1 VPVYANATSQPY
13 KTTAKELAAA
23 LASQI
28 ASPVLFREQIEAMY
42 GAGARIF
49 VEVGPGNVVAGLVSD
64 TLGTRP
70 YTVLSLDNKRNNGV
84 AQFLGAIGAL
94 AVAGLTLDFA
104 ALYAEAPAPAPKMA
118 PSKHAVFLTGANYD
132 RPYPPKN
139 GAAGR
144 APPNATARP
153 IVEPVSLST
162 PSTPP
167 PQRTEPLM
175 PDQNGRQPVPSSPAP
190 AAQAGAR
197 VELSSPVER
206 IWEQVSARHQDYL
219 HAMADSHRAYL
230 NAAAS
235 LLGQAGALPA
245 EPQMLAAPTAAPA
258 RAPAPP
264 VSKPEPVVYA
274 EPVPAPKPKTNGS
287 GGSHAFTPPAA
298 PAPAVRTVSVA
309 AKPVAPAPVAPA
321 AASIDAAGIVRA
333 IVSEK
338 TGYPPDMLDVDMDLE
353 GELGVDS
360 IKQVEI
366 LSALRDR
373 LPHLPEI
380 EPERLVELR
389 TIAAIAAMISA
400 ATPSASAAPA
410 PAAAPTFV
418 SKPAAVAASS
428 SVLVSAD
435 VVRALIAEK
444 TGYPSDMLED
454 DMDLEGELGVD
465 SIKQVEILSALRDQY
480 PSLPEVDPEHLAEL
494 RTIRKIADFFG

>member
-1 VPVYANATSQPY
+1 LHVYANAPSQPY

-23 LASQI
+23 VASQI

-42 GAGARIF
+42 AAGARIF
-49 VEVGPGNVVAGLVSD
+49 MEVGPGNVVAGLVSD

-84 AQFLGAIGAL
+84 AQFLGATGAL

-104 ALYAEAPAPAPKMA
+104 ALYAEAPASAPKMA

-153 IVEPVSLST
+153 MAESVSNST
-162 PSTPP
+162 SPTPP

-175 PDQNGRQPVPSSPAP
+175 PDQNGRQPVPSSLAP

-245 EPQMLAAPTAAPA
+245 EPQMLAAPPA
-258 RAPAPP
+258 TPTRAPAPP
-264 VSKPEPVVYA
+264 VSVPEPAVYA
-274 EPVPAPKPKTNGS
+274 DPAPAPKPKTNGS
-287 GGSHAFTPPAA
+287 GGAHAFTPPAPTA
-298 PAPAVRTVSVA
+298 PAPAVRPSSVA
-309 AKPVAPAPVAPA
+309 VTPVAPAPATQPAPA
-321 AASIDAAGIVRA
+321 TASIDAAGIVRA

-410 PAAAPTFV
+410 PAAAPTVV

-444 TGYPSDMLED
+444 TGYPSDML
-454 DMDLEGELGVD
+454 
-465 SIKQVEILSALRDQY
+465 
-480 PSLPEVDPEHLAEL
+480 
-494 RTIRKIADFFG
+494 

>member
-1 VPVYANATSQPY
+1 
-13 KTTAKELAAA
+13 
-23 LASQI
+23 
-28 ASPVLFREQIEAMY
+28 
-42 GAGARIF
+42 
-49 VEVGPGNVVAGLVSD
+49 
-64 TLGTRP
+64 
-70 YTVLSLDNKRNNGV
+70 
-84 AQFLGAIGAL
+84 
-94 AVAGLTLDFA
+94 
-104 ALYAEAPAPAPKMA
+104 
-118 PSKHAVFLTGANYD
+118 
-132 RPYPPKN
+132 
-139 GAAGR
+139 
-144 APPNATARP
+144 
-153 IVEPVSLST
+153 
-162 PSTPP
+162 
-167 PQRTEPLM
+167 M
-175 PDQNGRQPVPSSPAP
+175 PDQNGRQPVPPSPAP
-190 AAQAGAR
+190 AAQSGAR

-245 EPQMLAAPTAAPA
+245 EPQMLAAPPASSA

-264 VSKPEPVVYA
+264 VSAPESAVYA
-274 EPVPAPKPKTNGS
+274 EPAPAPKPETNGS
-287 GGSHAFTPPAA
+287 GGAHAFSPPAA
-298 PAPAVRTVSVA
+298 PAPAVRTASVA
-309 AKPVAPAPVAPA
+309 TKPVAPAPSAPPAPA
-321 AASIDAAGIVRA
+321 TASIDAAGIVRA

-400 ATPSASAAPA
+400 ATPGASAAPPPAPAQVAA
-410 PAAAPTFV
+410 PAAV
-418 SKPAAVAASS
+418 QKPAAAVTSS

>member
-1 VPVYANATSQPY
+1 
-13 KTTAKELAAA
+13 
-23 LASQI
+23 
-28 ASPVLFREQIEAMY
+28 
-42 GAGARIF
+42 
-49 VEVGPGNVVAGLVSD
+49 
-64 TLGTRP
+64 
-70 YTVLSLDNKRNNGV
+70 
-84 AQFLGAIGAL
+84 
-94 AVAGLTLDFA
+94 
-104 ALYAEAPAPAPKMA
+104 
-118 PSKHAVFLTGANYD
+118 
-132 RPYPPKN
+132 
-139 GAAGR
+139 
-144 APPNATARP
+144 
-153 IVEPVSLST
+153 
-162 PSTPP
+162 
-167 PQRTEPLM
+167 M

>member
-1 VPVYANATSQPY
+1 
-13 KTTAKELAAA
+13 
-23 LASQI
+23 
-28 ASPVLFREQIEAMY
+28 
-42 GAGARIF
+42 
-49 VEVGPGNVVAGLVSD
+49 
-64 TLGTRP
+64 
-70 YTVLSLDNKRNNGV
+70 
-84 AQFLGAIGAL
+84 
-94 AVAGLTLDFA
+94 
-104 ALYAEAPAPAPKMA
+104 
-118 PSKHAVFLTGANYD
+118 
-132 RPYPPKN
+132 
-139 GAAGR
+139 
-144 APPNATARP
+144 
-153 IVEPVSLST
+153 
-162 PSTPP
+162 
-167 PQRTEPLM
+167 M
-175 PDQNGRQPVPSSPAP
+175 PDQNGRQPVPPSPAP
-190 AAQAGAR
+190 AAQSGAR

-219 HAMADSHRAYL
+219 LAMADSHRAYL

-245 EPQMLAAPTAAPA
+245 EPQMLAAPPASSA

-264 VSKPEPVVYA
+264 VSAPESAVYA
-274 EPVPAPKPKTNGS
+274 EPAPAPKPKTNGS
-287 GGSHAFTPPAA
+287 GGAHVFTPPAPAA
-298 PAPAVRTVSVA
+298 PAPAVRPASVA
-309 AKPVAPAPVAPA
+309 VTPVAPAPA

-400 ATPSASAAPA
+400 ATPGTSAAPPPAPAQVAA
-410 PAAAPTFV
+410 PAAV
-418 SKPAAVAASS
+418 QKPAAAVTSS